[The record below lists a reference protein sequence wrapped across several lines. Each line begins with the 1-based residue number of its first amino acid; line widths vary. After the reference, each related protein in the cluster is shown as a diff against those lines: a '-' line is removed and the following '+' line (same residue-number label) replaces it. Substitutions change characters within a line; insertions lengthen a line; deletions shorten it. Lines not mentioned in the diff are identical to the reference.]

1 MGICPSCQPGHA
13 SAFPKAALAK
23 SNEKQQRNSEE
34 RRRSTE
40 RLRTFFFG
48 SQEVDTKRKPN
59 HSNWS
64 TRKAYRSKFLRG
76 VNFGKK
82 QELSKYGGL
91 KSKKIGQGTGF
102 FTTALIDNFLSTSRK
117 LEMDISSSI
126 RKDMHFTRMPLSN
139 YITHHKQNLFGVC
152 SVRRDADGREEAFKK
167 VFEGGNDEWAAK
179 SIDLLRSM
187 GFNNIGPWSDDK
199 ILRKASNPLPYTK
212 MLNIAQDFG
221 KSIGFT
227 KPGSGHVDFKHHC
240 IPVFHPDFEE
250 FAMKHVKKIVGKLSF
265 DSYCLGFFSDNEL
278 PWRRDMLKCYLK
290 LDAKDPNRLVA
301 LKWMESKG
309 YIEDARE
316 EKTAH
321 LYETDKGV
329 NMEFLQHVANRYFQ
343 VCAKAIKKV
352 APNHLYLG
360 SRFHGQAKKHTE
372 LLKIAGKYVDVVSIN
387 WYDTWDPRTKPE
399 WTDMWTTAA
408 RKPFLITEFYAKG
421 MDTKL
426 PNKSGAGWV
435 VKTQKDRG
443 IFYEHFV
450 LGLME
455 HTGCVGFHWFKFMD
469 DWPKNSEKAKMLS
482 NKGILDSNFTPYV
495 ELARSQAE
503 LNKEGYSILE

>member
-102 FTTALIDNFLSTSRK
+102 FTTAKTRNGHFLVDPEGYAFYS
-117 LEMDISSSI
+117 
-126 RKDMHFTRMPLSN
+126 
-139 YITHHKQNLFGVC
+139 FGVC

-503 LNKEGYSILE
+503 LNKEGYSILEFLRRS